1 MELETCPNC
10 KKKLSGML
18 VTRSLY
24 KQPSIDFI
32 NIFKVDPSNGYCSD
46 CGPSLIN
53 GSIAKLQKQ
62 KENTVIELTKNID
75 IIPIVTAQSPLKW
88 DYSVIEIVSAQSV
101 TGTGMLSEISSSWA
115 DFLGGQSDALS
126 NKLSNGELICKNK
139 LRLSA
144 ALLGANCIIA
154 TDIDYAEVGGG
165 KGMLMVCMAGTAAI
179 LHNIADVLNIDAN
192 RMASLNEAAMELK
205 RLNAIKLPQYN

>member
-1 MELETCPNC
+1 MEQETCPNC

-18 VTRSLY
+18 VTRNLY

-32 NIFKVDPSNGYCSD
+32 NLFKVDPSDGYCSD

-53 GSIAKLQKQ
+53 GSLAKLRTQ
-62 KENTVIELTKNID
+62 KEDTVIELTKHID

-88 DYSVIEIVSAQSV
+88 NYSVIEMVSAQSV

-115 DFLGGQSDALS
+115 DFLGGQSDALT
-126 NKLSNGELICKNK
+126 NKLNNGEVICKNK

-144 ALLGANCIIA
+144 ALLGANCIIS

-165 KGMLMVCMAGTAAI
+165 KGMLMVCMAGTAAV
-179 LHNIADVLNIDAN
+179 LHNIKDVLNVDME
-192 RMASLNEAAMELK
+192 RMALLNESAMELK
-205 RLNAIKLPQYN
+205 RLNAIKIPQYN